1 MFRHSADINPHSGLE
16 GDTLSSPWPDVA
28 RRLEKVGLLPEVTQ
42 LGSGRAPTFSLL
54 SLLSFHW
61 DPNPSGLGI
70 LLREGTPARLE
81 SEPLDP

>member
-1 MFRHSADINPHSGLE
+1 M
-16 GDTLSSPWPDVA
+16 
-28 RRLEKVGLLPEVTQ
+28 GLLPEVTQ